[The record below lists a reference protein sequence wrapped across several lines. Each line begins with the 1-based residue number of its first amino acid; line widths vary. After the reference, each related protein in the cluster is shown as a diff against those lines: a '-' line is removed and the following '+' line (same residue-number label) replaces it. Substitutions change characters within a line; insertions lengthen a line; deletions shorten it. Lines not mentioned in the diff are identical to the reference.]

1 MKLSEIVA
9 ALDNADDDWTIFA
22 DRSSALSPESR
33 AAVAVADAGAPQG
46 LVYLLEVYL
55 AKEAVEVWSK
65 WRDGRQ
71 PLLAE
76 KCEAIIWYAEHDAY
90 LPLKADS

>member
-1 MKLSEIVA
+1 MNSIPKRIPLRSRVSATGRRRLVCLGEHRPA
-9 ALDNADDDWTIFA
+9 AIGELKADDTAVLAGSLA
-22 DRSSALSPESR
+22 D
-33 AAVAVADAGAPQG
+33 
-46 LVYLLEVYL
+46 
-55 AKEAVEVWSK
+55 
-65 WRDGRQ
+65 DGRQ